1 MFPSLAI
8 ISTDVLFYAGR
19 FYICRM
25 RMESKEE
32 RNCPWCGEPV
42 VGRTDKRFC
51 SDACRNDYN
60 NALRREEEKKTRA
73 VNRILGRNSRIL
85 ARQLKAGRTTASVP
99 DLALQAFN
107 FKVFTSVRKRF
118 LLRDIYWCY
127 GYTYYITR
135 SGIVHFKEAPM
146 EK

>member
-1 MFPSLAI
+1 M
-8 ISTDVLFYAGR
+8 TRERTV
-19 FYICRM
+19 
-25 RMESKEE
+25 E

-60 NALRREEEKKTRA
+60 NALRREEEKKMRA
-73 VNRILGRNSRIL
+73 VNRILERNRKIL
-85 ARQLKAGRTTASVP
+85 ERQLKAGRTTASVP

-107 FKVFTSVRKRF
+107 FSVFTSVRKRLF
-118 LLRDIYWCY
+118 FPDIYYCY
-127 GYTYYITR
+127 CYTYYITR
-135 SGIVHFKEAPM
+135 SRIVHIRESAM